1 LNPGAGGTTNVLDDS
16 SGSTATGN
24 TVIQSLANGSQEQ
37 EWDIA
42 SAGGGYF
49 NFVNRLSG
57 LVLDLSGTGFAVQQ
71 SLSPNSQTQQW
82 QIVAVH

>member
-1 LNPGAGGTTNVLDDS
+1 MLDDS
-16 SGSTATGN
+16 GGSSAIGN
-24 TVIQSLANGSQEQ
+24 PIVQSLANASQEQ
-37 EWDIA
+37 EWNVV
-42 SAGGGYF
+42 SAGNGYF

-57 LVLDLSGTGFAVQQ
+57 LVLDLSGTGFAVQL